1 MRERFGRIIPG
12 LRWGKTLNLPRREPK
27 KRGASRIL
35 LKRRLATF
43 APVKFRKHGLK
54 TGQTSKTGKISG
66 CWRPSFIAK
75 KRRQKWS
82 KQIQKQKKRSLK
94 ICKEHAEKT
103 KTRNLIL
110 LLVPFVNSLDM
121 NKRVI
126 SGVQNRKG
134 MNNLFYPCPRIVE
147 VCMNTRWVDIKT
159 KTMARLR

>member
-1 MRERFGRIIPG
+1 M
-12 LRWGKTLNLPRREPK
+12 GKDPQSAE
-27 KRGASRIL
+27 KRAEE
-35 LKRRLATF
+35 KRSFSYTSEAKIGTF

-54 TGQTSKTGKISG
+54 TGQTSKTGKSPG
-66 CWRPSFIAK
+66 VGDPHLS
-75 KRRQKWS
+75 QKNGVRNGVN
-82 KQIQKQKKRSLK
+82 KYKNKKKRSLK

>member
-1 MRERFGRIIPG
+1 M
-12 LRWGKTLNLPRREPK
+12 GKDPQSAE
-27 KRGASRIL
+27 KRAEE
-35 LKRRLATF
+35 KRSFSYTSEAKIGTF